1 MPVRDSM
8 ANLITRV
15 RELIDDAAGAD
26 EVFTDQQIQD
36 TLDARRRR
44 IVREPLAAVSSVTAG
59 GVTLYTEFYS
69 AFGYWEEAATLQD
82 GTYADLTA
90 AVDTADYRVGKWTFT
105 SSTNPPVYLSGV
117 VYDLYGAAADMLEQW
132 LAKVKTDYD
141 FLSSG
146 RTFKR
151 SQQADG
157 IERLMKMYRNRQWV
171 THSLMVRTDMNY

>member
-1 MPVRDSM
+1 M
-8 ANLITRV
+8 AYIITKV

-26 EVFTDQQIQD
+26 QVFSDQQIQD

-44 IVREPLAAVSSVTAG
+44 IVREPLTPVSAVSPA
-59 GVTLYTEFYS
+59 GVTSYSEFYS
-69 AFGYWEEAATLQD
+69 RFGYWETDIVVQD
-82 GTYADLTA
+82 GSYADIEL
-90 AVDTADYRVGKWTFT
+90 DIDDADYRVGKFTFLNPR
-105 SSTNPPVYLSGV
+105 NPPVFLSGV